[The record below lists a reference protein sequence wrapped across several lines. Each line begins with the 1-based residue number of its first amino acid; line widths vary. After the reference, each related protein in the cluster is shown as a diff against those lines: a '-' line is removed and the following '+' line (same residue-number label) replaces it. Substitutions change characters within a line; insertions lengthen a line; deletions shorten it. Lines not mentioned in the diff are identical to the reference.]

1 MLVLQYVFCLFFIFS
16 LFWLIV
22 LTADIL
28 AAIVFR
34 VLIMHMQMCFF
45 EILQMITVLT
55 FVETVFTDQLPCDCI
70 FSLLLQH
77 VKNVFVN

>member
-1 MLVLQYVFCLFFIFS
+1 MLVLQYVFVYFFIFS

-28 AAIVFR
+28 AVIVFR

-45 EILQMITVLT
+45 ETLQMIAVLT
-55 FVETVFTDQLPCDCI
+55 FC
-70 FSLLLQH
+70 
-77 VKNVFVN
+77 

>member
-1 MLVLQYVFCLFFIFS
+1 MLVLQYVFCLFLIFS

-45 EILQMITVLT
+45 EILQIITVFT
-55 FVETVFTDQLPCDCI
+55 FVETVFTDQLPCDFI
-70 FSLLLQH
+70 FSMLLQH